1 MRTADVVGS
10 IPTLASSSNC
20 KRSKEIETRESKK
33 DTETDTKLGTPLE
46 LGLTGGNLPTAR

>member
-1 MRTADVVGS
+1 MRS